1 MKVRFYPLLTV
12 LSILFLLVVTQAI
25 NGTLSLLSFER
36 QQFSTVISGYNSVGG
51 YIGQKI
57 ERGLQLGKPLTRF
70 IGIEK
75 LLAQAREISDD
86 LENVAVTDRE
96 GQLITALYD
105 KGNWP
110 ENIFHKA
117 NREREYENCFS
128 VDSHHFLRYGLKALD
143 GETAGY
149 LVLEFADSRLQ
160 DRKDVITGSSLTML
174 AWCTT
179 AAALVLACGFWVLF
193 HFSRVCSRRNI
204 TVFLFLVLGGAQ
216 LICSFHNI
224 NLFQQNYLD
233 ITRAKSKTIARLLKK
248 DIDGLLHK
256 GLKISFL
263 INIESRLNRTVS
275 RVPELAWLTI
285 ADRRGKIL
293 YHAGEVSSLENEFKT
308 EIPLEDRAGV
318 AGKLTVGLDSNVI
331 DETVQEISRDAFT
344 LVGLSL
350 LLVMEF
356 VLLLFATLLHP
367 LVKQRG
373 QEELPPHDYHMR
385 GAVFLFIF
393 ASSLCYSFIPLHMDA
408 IYQPLFGLSR
418 EMVLGMPLAFE
429 MLGGGL
435 VLVPVGWWIDRRG
448 WHQPFLLG
456 CVFTCLGM
464 IFSALA
470 TGPLLFIA
478 ARTLTGVGYGMTW
491 MSAQGFVLLKQDTK
505 KRALAISNVVAG
517 IYGGL
522 ICGNAIGALVAHRL
536 GFRDVFFISAILLF
550 LLPPFIFLFLRDRFK
565 VPEKGLQ
572 EKGDGQAGVLQ
583 LLTDS
588 QALLMFL
595 CSLVPYSVIAV
606 GLLYYVV
613 PIYLHTLDAGQSDI
627 GRVIMLFGLCM
638 IFIAPRVSSFA
649 DRMEDKRIFVYAGG
663 FLGSCSLLLFAFSGS
678 FSTVVLSVALFGL
691 SVSISAASRNV
702 IILALPVARKLG
714 SSRVMGVYRSV
725 DKLGQTLGG
734 IVPASLLAYMDIRS
748 AMAVLGGVYMGLTLL
763 LVFRLRSGNW
773 S

>member
-12 LSILFLLVVTQAI
+12 LAILFLLVVTQAI

-36 QQFSTVISGYNSVGG
+36 QQFSTVVSGYDSVGG
-51 YIGQKI
+51 YVGQKI
-57 ERGLQLGKPLTRF
+57 ERGLQLGKPLSSF

-75 LLAQAREISDD
+75 LLAEAWEISDD

-96 GQLITALYD
+96 GKLITAL
-105 KGNWP
+105 KNRGNWP
-110 ENIFHKA
+110 ENLFRKVK
-117 NREREYENCFS
+117 REREYKNCFS
-128 VDSHHFLRYGLKALD
+128 AGSHHFLRYGLKGQD
-143 GETAGY
+143 GETAGF
-149 LVLEFADSRLQ
+149 LVLEFSDSRLQ
-160 DRKDVITGSSLTML
+160 ERRDTIAGSSLTML
-174 AWCTT
+174 AQCTT
-179 AAALVLACGFWVLF
+179 AAALVLACGFWLLF
-193 HFSRVCSRRNI
+193 RFSSVCSRKNI
-204 TVFLFLVLGGAQ
+204 TFFLFLVLGGAQ

-224 NLFQQNYLD
+224 TLFQQNYLD

-285 ADRRGKIL
+285 ADRQGKIL
-293 YHAGEVSSLENEFKT
+293 YHAGDVSSLADEFKT
-308 EIPLEDRAGV
+308 DIALEDRTGV
-318 AGKLTVGLDSNVI
+318 VGKLTVGLDSNVVNG
-331 DETVQEISRDAFT
+331 TVREISWDSFT

-373 QEELPPHDYHMR
+373 REELPRHDYHMR

-393 ASSLCYSFIPLHMDA
+393 ASSLCYSFIPLYMDT
-408 IYQPLFGLSR
+408 IYHPLFGLSR
-418 EMVLGMPLAFE
+418 EMVLGIPLASE

-435 VLVPVGWWIDRRG
+435 VLIPVGWWIDRRG
-448 WHQPFLLG
+448 WHHPFLLG

-464 IFSALA
+464 VFSALA
-470 TGPLLFIA
+470 AGPLLFIA

-550 LLPPFIFLFLRDRFK
+550 LLPPFIFIFLRDRFE
-565 VPEKGLQ
+565 VPETVLQ
-572 EKGDGQAGVLQ
+572 KDGDGQTGVLQ
-583 LLTDS
+583 LLTDP

-613 PIYLHTLDAGQSDI
+613 PIYLSTLGVGQSDI

-663 FLGSCSLLLFAFSGS
+663 FLGSCSLLLFALSGS

-702 IILALPVARKLG
+702 IILALPVAVKLG
-714 SSRVMGVYRSV
+714 SSRVMGVYRGV

-734 IVPASLLAYMDIRS
+734 IIPASLLAYMDIRS
-748 AMAVLGGVYMGLTLL
+748 AMVVLGGVYMGLTLL
-763 LVFRLRSGNW
+763 LLFRLRDGR
-773 S
+773 